1 MKAIL
6 LLSSSMARR
15 DWICAEKIVRDPQ
28 IQAYMLAYDRYVCP
42 QIRKFDDKVLL
53 LDDYLPAS
61 EWDNINKL
69 SAKWAK
75 EWYRQPA
82 LEGKMTWQGIELPSM
97 VEYNWMQTLHI
108 ILRLCCMVTRLI
120 DNQKPD
126 RLELFLGNWEP
137 ASILVYNDEPLLELI
152 AKHVAIQKGLEV
164 VNHACRVPF
173 LNAFYPK
180 FNKTKVRSLLREVR
194 NLGLRL
200 LSSKNIKLRR
210 SGIETTQHALFVSG
224 ARSIQQIAQAFQNGG
239 NRKSLYVAFGWET
252 LSTAVRHQ
260 KMEAYIPLI
269 FPSIYRRAIRLLAG
283 QSADIR
289 FSLADIR
296 FFKHYDIDLFP
307 VIELWI
313 KYFLRA
319 EFPRRARNIESAEGI
334 ILDAQPDVIVTDN
347 RLLELAGV
355 FLTLARKHGIVSI
368 ELQHGLLASVTCPQF
383 PADDIADLF
392 IFWGRLDRDKKLA
405 LGKDLSRFM
414 LGGNSN
420 FDAYFEYLK
429 KASDVVVKKQ
439 STRIGVTCALYNKF
453 FGEYGSITLWDKYFR
468 SICDAARKMSEVTFS
483 FKIKSGYGNY
493 HMVKNLLAEYGIE
506 NFEIVETV
514 RFEEWFSSL
523 SALITDTSSMGLE
536 AMIFDVPV
544 VILDFEK
551 WEDPVGFES
560 SDAVDVVHSAEELHH
575 ALSANMQKP
584 ERRAKERA
592 KFVRYALADTEGTAA
607 KRTVQIISQLLHERK
622 TTRYQQVQH
631 G

>member
-61 EWDNINKL
+61 EWDNINTL

-180 FNKTKVRSLLREVR
+180 YNKTKVRSLLREVR

-347 RLLELAGV
+347 RGLELAVV

-453 FGEYGSITLWDKYFR
+453 FGEYGSITLWDKSFR